1 MMNEPSIEKLTK
13 EGRNRYEICIAT
25 AKIARELINSYNE
38 EDREIMAED
47 RLMGKKPIRD
57 DKPLKTAVRALD
69 EGEYEIVEGKQD
81 IVDIAAEEGEEAPL
95 SE

>member
-13 EGRNRYEICIAT
+13 DGRNRYEICIAT
-25 AKIARELINSYNE
+25 AKIARELINDYNE

-47 RLMGKKPIRD
+47 RLMGKKPVRD

-69 EGEYEIVEGKQD
+69 EGEYEILDRRQEVIELP
-81 IVDIAAEEGEEAPL
+81 ANEGEDAPL